1 MKILLS
7 NQFQWK
13 LKALNVDPEKRETFP
28 HTGGCPL
35 TLQIGAKKSVRLKE
49 NFL

>member
-28 HTGGCPL
+28 HNLFGSWVDL
-35 TLQIGAKKSVRLKE
+35 
-49 NFL
+49 N